1 MEHVW
6 SFLRKPCYVEFGLVD
21 NKGRTPLACAE
32 QSLHTAIAE
41 LLKVH
46 AAQHA
51 EWQAERE
58 AQITAR
64 ADAARRKQAAES
76 EQLAKET
83 EHVGSGP

>member
-6 SFLRKPCYVEFGLVD
+6 SFLRKPCYVDFGLVD
-21 NKGRTPLACAE
+21 NLGRTPLVCAE
-32 QSLHTAIAE
+32 QSGHTAIAE
-41 LLKVH
+41 LLTVH
-46 AAQHA
+46 AAQNA

-83 EHVGSGP
+83 EHAGSGP